1 MDEWMNGWMDGWRDG
16 GTEELLHALALV
28 AALSAFGRSHPVL
41 TFFWLSREK
50 RETSYTL
57 NSS

>member
-1 MDEWMNGWMDGWRDG
+1 MNGWMDGWRDG